1 MNGGGCGRIIFGIKH
16 KSTEY
21 WTVNV
26 IKFKCKEKQDTE
38 EIVKLSFE
46 SIRMLVDYCK
56 ELFVEGE
63 HDVERWPTSPRLA
76 KIKENNKRGG
86 NDYE

>member
-1 MNGGGCGRIIFGIKH
+1 M
-16 KSTEY
+16 
-21 WTVNV
+21 
-26 IKFKCKEKQDTE
+26 
-38 EIVKLSFE
+38 KLNFE